1 MTSLFLVWMSSLHLT
16 LRERSNHWA
25 ASVAVLA
32 AAAAAAVVVVAA
44 VLGVAGA
51 VQ

>member
-32 AAAAAAVVVVAA
+32 AAAAVVVAA